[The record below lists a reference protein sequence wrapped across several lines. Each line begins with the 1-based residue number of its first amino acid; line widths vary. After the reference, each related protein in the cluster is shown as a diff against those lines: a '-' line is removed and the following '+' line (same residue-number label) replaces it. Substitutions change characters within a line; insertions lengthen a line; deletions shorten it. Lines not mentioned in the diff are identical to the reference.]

1 MATQS
6 QLSLAQSLASLPE
19 EDRAAAL
26 ATLTNEQV
34 AGLLHDWRF
43 WARPDQLPPYGEWR
57 IWLILTGRGWGKTRV
72 GAEWVRAQVT
82 SGKVRRVALVAP
94 TAADA
99 RDVMVL
105 GESGI
110 MALGPDAERPI
121 YESSKRRLVWPN
133 GAIATLYSAEEP
145 ERLRGPQ
152 HDAAWCDELAA
163 WRYLDDA
170 WSMLMMGLRLGDDPR
185 CVVTTTPKPRTMLK
199 DLMGSPHT
207 HLTRGAT
214 FDNLDNLAPQF
225 RDQII
230 ARYEGT
236 RLGRQE
242 LHGEYLE
249 DIEGALWQ
257 RQMIDAARIDHE
269 GMPDLVRIVVAID
282 PAVTSGEDSD
292 ETGIVVVGAD
302 ANDHYY
308 VLEDATCRLSPLGW
322 AQRAVTAYRDWKAD
336 RIVAEVNNG
345 GDLVEA
351 TIRQVDRNVPYRAVH
366 ASRGKRVRAEPVS
379 ALYEQGRVHHVGE
392 HAELEDQMCNF
403 VPDVSDGS
411 PDRVDALV
419 WGVTDL
425 MQTKR
430 RARIWT

>member
-1 MATQS
+1 
-6 QLSLAQSLASLPE
+6 
-19 EDRAAAL
+19 
-26 ATLTNEQV
+26 
-34 AGLLHDWRF
+34 
-43 WARPDQLPPYGEWR
+43 
-57 IWLILTGRGWGKTRV
+57 
-72 GAEWVRAQVT
+72 
-82 SGKVRRVALVAP
+82 VALVAP

-249 DIEGALWQ
+249 DVEGALWQ

-322 AQRAVTAYRDWKAD
+322 AQRAVTAYRDWHAD